1 MLVSHLKLGHAM
13 DQARTYNSESAWCFK
28 DNNRCS
34 ASTVN
39 EVNLLLAYFVDLL
52 SGIKILSEFV

>member
-1 MLVSHLKLGHAM
+1 MLVSHLKLGQAM
-13 DQARTYNSESAWCFK
+13 DQARTCNSESAWCLQ

-39 EVNLLLAYFVDLL
+39 EVNLLLVWPTLL
-52 SGIKILSEFV
+52 ICCRG